1 VLPVKPFKLE
11 RYFAQY
17 EFTAEYMLSSSD
29 AEPLTKAEL
38 LAYADDAHRTLWD
51 DLWLGYTES
60 QGHPLLLEAVAALYD
75 GITPG
80 DVIEV
85 VPEEGIFIAMHALL
99 NAGDH
104 VVVTYPAYQSLYQI
118 AESLG
123 CAVSHWLPDPD
134 GWRFDV
140 DDLAALI
147 RPETRLI
154 VINFPHNP
162 TGALLS
168 VDAFAAVIEL
178 ARQHGCLL
186 FSDEMYRWSE
196 HDAADRLPAACE
208 FYEDAVSLSGLS
220 KSFALPGLRTGWL
233 VTRRPDL
240 MSRFVQFKD
249 YTTICGSAP
258 GEILAL
264 IALSAKDR
272 LIARTLTLVRDNLT
286 VLADFF
292 SRHAEVFAW
301 HPPRAG
307 TVTLAEFR
315 GSTPIDAFAKKLVT
329 EKGVMLV
336 PASQFDYEGS
346 YFRLGFG
353 RRSLPDALA
362 RLEEFLTG

>member
-38 LAYADDAHRTLWD
+38 LAHASDAHRALWN

-60 QGHPLLLEAVAALYD
+60 QGHPLLLEAVAALYG
-75 GITPG
+75 GIAPG

-168 VDAFAAVIEL
+168 GDAFAAVIEL
-178 ARQHGCLL
+178 ARRHGCLL

-208 FYEDAVSLSGLS
+208 VYEDAVSLSGLS
-220 KSFALPGLRTGWL
+220 KSFGLPGLRTGWL

-240 MSRFVQFKD
+240 MSRFVRFKD

-272 LIARTLTLVRDNLT
+272 LIARTRTVVRDNLS

-292 SRHAEVFAW
+292 SRHAEVFGW

-315 GSTPIDAFAKKLVT
+315 GSTPIDTFAEKLVT

-336 PASQFDYEGS
+336 PASQFDYEGP

>member
-1 VLPVKPFKLE
+1 MLPVKPFKLE
-11 RYFAQY
+11 RYFAKY
-17 EFTAEYMLSSSD
+17 EFNAEYMLSSSD

-38 LAYADDAHRTLWD
+38 LAYAGNAHRALWD

-75 GITPG
+75 GVTPG

-85 VPEEGIFIAMHALL
+85 VPEEGIFIAMNALL
-99 NAGDH
+99 SAGDH
-104 VVVTYPAYQSLYQI
+104 VVVTYPAYQSLYQV

-123 CAVSHWLPDPD
+123 CAVSHWLPEPD
-134 GWRFDV
+134 GWQFDV
-140 DDLAALI
+140 SDLAALI

-154 VINFPHNP
+154 VVNFPHNP
-162 TGALLS
+162 TGAILS
-168 VDAFAAVIEL
+168 GDAFAAVVAL
-178 ARQHGCLL
+178 AREHGCIL

-196 HDAADRLPAACE
+196 HDPADRLPAACE
-208 FYEDAVSLSGLS
+208 VYKNAVSLSGLS
-220 KSFALPGLRTGWL
+220 KTFALPGLRTGWL
-233 VTRRPDL
+233 VTRHPDI
-240 MSRFVQFKD
+240 MSRFVELKD

-264 IALSAKDR
+264 IALSVKDD
-272 LIARTLTLVRDNLT
+272 LIARTLSIVRDNLSM
-286 VLADFF
+286 LADYFT
-292 SRHAEVFAW
+292 RHAETFAW

-307 TVTLAEFR
+307 TVTLVEFK
-315 GSTPIDAFAKKLVT
+315 GPTSIDAFAEQLVS

-336 PASQFDYEGS
+336 PASQFDYEGP

-353 RRSLPDALA
+353 RRNLPEALA